1 MLVGRAL
8 EQQRIATL
16 LAGARVGQSGT
27 LVLRGEPGIGKTALL
42 NDAVS
47 TVEGMAVLRTS
58 GTEHESGLGFSGLHQ
73 LLLPVLN
80 MLDHLPAPQRDA
92 LAVAC
97 ALRTGPA
104 PERFAVGAATLS
116 LISRYAEERPL
127 LLAIDDAHLLDPASA
142 ETLRFV
148 ARRLVADPVALL
160 IALRPE
166 PDALLAAAGLP
177 SLELAGLDPSSA
189 RSLVTATRGGS
200 ATTEFTT
207 QLYEA
212 TAGNP
217 LALLELSGDLDRFS
231 GLPPGLPL
239 PVPDT
244 VATAFAKRV
253 SALSE
258 PAQRAVL
265 VAAVADGDLTVTA
278 LAAPALQ
285 TGVDLL
291 TESEAAGLLELTPS
305 RALFRHPLV
314 RAAIYAVAQPN
325 LQREAH
331 RAVAAAL
338 PDNSSDLRA
347 WHLSEAC
354 VGPDDSVAAALDRV
368 AAHARSRGAHSAAMT
383 ASERAAYL
391 ASDHAGRGTRL
402 LQAGQSA
409 WFAGQVGRADALLSE
424 AAALVDDGAVLAEI
438 EGLRGNLA
446 LRTGSLLQAR
456 TFLQRAAERTESS
469 DPDAAALLLADVV
482 TACFYMCDTEA
493 GLVAAGQLEQLV
505 ERCRDTVARIH
516 SYIAIGIARVLAGLA
531 GMEWIRKGV
540 NTLIQEPELRDDP
553 GRPDWAVIGTLF
565 LRESDA
571 GRELIADG
579 VQKLRARTAMGALP
593 NLLFHTARDDATT
606 DRWSSAVIGFD
617 EGIAI
622 ARESGQTTD
631 LAASLAGLA
640 WLEARMGR
648 ADPCRAHAD
657 EALRLADEHDIVLA
671 RLWAM
676 YAAGDLNLATG
687 DAAAAVDSFEALNAS
702 LRQARFRDVDVAPG
716 AELAEAQLR
725 RGDAVAAAATAHDYF
740 DRAREKGQPW
750 ALARAYRA
758 LALTCE
764 DSAERAALFDQ
775 ALELHGQSLDVY
787 EEARTRLAF
796 GAALRRDRARAA
808 ARPQLRLALSAFD
821 RLGAQPWAD
830 AAARELDATGERIQR
845 DAKGYLAVL
854 TAQEARI
861 ARLLAT
867 GRTTKEAAAEL
878 FLSPKTVE
886 YHLRHIYQKLGIGSR
901 AELNTAMAE
910 QD

>member
-1 MLVGRAL
+1 MLVGRVL

-47 TVEGMAVLRTS
+47 NVEGMAVLRTS

-80 MLDHLPAPQRDA
+80 MLELLPGPQRDA
-92 LAVAC
+92 LAVALT
-97 ALRTGPA
+97 LRSGPA

-116 LISRYAEERPL
+116 LISRYAEERPVL
-127 LLAIDDAHLLDPASA
+127 LTIDDAHLLDAASA

-166 PDALLAAAGLP
+166 PDAMLAAASLP
-177 SLELAGLDPSSA
+177 TMELTGLDPSSA
-189 RSLVTATRGGS
+189 RSLVTTTRGVS

-207 QLYEA
+207 RLYEA

-217 LALLELSGDLDRFS
+217 LALLELSDDPDRIT

-244 VATAFAKRV
+244 VARAFARRV
-253 SALSE
+253 SAMSE
-258 PAQRAVL
+258 PAQRAAL
-265 VAAVADGDLTVTA
+265 VAAVANGDLTVTA

-285 TGVDLL
+285 TQVDVL

-314 RAAIYAVAQPN
+314 RAAIYAVAQPD
-325 LQREAH
+325 LQRQAH

-338 PDNSSDLRA
+338 PETSSDLRA
-347 WHLSEAC
+347 WHLSEAS
-354 VGPDDSVAAALDRV
+354 VGPDDSVADALDEV
-368 AAHARSRGAHSAAMT
+368 AGHARARGAHSVAMT
-383 ASERAAYL
+383 ASERAAHL
-391 ASDHAGRGTRL
+391 ASDHAGRGARL
-402 LQAGQSA
+402 MQAGESA

-424 AAALVDDGAVLAEI
+424 AASLVSDGAVLAEI

-446 LRTGSLLQAR
+446 LRTGSLRHAR
-456 TFLQRAAERTESS
+456 EFLQQAAERTEGS
-469 DPDAAALLLADVV
+469 DPDVAALRLADVV
-482 TACFYMCDTEA
+482 TACFYMCDTESA
-493 GLVAAGQLEQLV
+493 LVAAGQLERLL
-505 ERCRDTVARIH
+505 ERCQDNVARIRSH
-516 SYIAIGIARVLAGLA
+516 IAIGIARVLAGLA
-531 GMEWIRKGV
+531 GMEWIRNGV
-540 NTLIQEPELRDDP
+540 NALTQEPELRDDP
-553 GRPDWAVIGTLF
+553 GRPDWAMIGTLF
-565 LRESDA
+565 LRESDG

-579 VQKLRARTAMGALP
+579 VQELRARTAMGALP

-617 EGIAI
+617 ESIAL
-622 ARESGQTTD
+622 ARETGQTTD
-631 LAASLAGLA
+631 LAGSLAGLA

-648 ADPCRAHAD
+648 ADQSRAHAD
-657 EALRLADEHDIVLA
+657 EALRLADDHDIVLA

-676 YAAGDLNLATG
+676 YAAGDLNLAAG
-687 DAAAAVDSFEALNAS
+687 DAAAAVETFEALDAT
-702 LRQARFRDVDVAPG
+702 LRRIRFRDVDVAPG
-716 AELAEAQLR
+716 AELAEAQMR
-725 RGDAVAAAATAHDYF
+725 RNDPRATDTAQDYF

-758 LALTCE
+758 LALTCP
-764 DSAERAALFDQ
+764 DSADRAALFDQ
-775 ALELHGQSLDVY
+775 ALEFHGQSLDVY

-845 DAKGYLAVL
+845 GAKGYLAVL

-861 ARLLAT
+861 ARLLAA

-886 YHLRHIYQKLGIGSR
+886 YHVRHIYQKLGIGSR
-901 AELNTAMAE
+901 AELNAAMAE
-910 QD
+910 RD

>member
-1 MLVGRAL
+1 MLVGRVL
-8 EQQRIATL
+8 EQRRIATL

-47 TVEGMAVLRTS
+47 SVAGMAVLRTS

-80 MLDHLPAPQRDA
+80 MLERLPAPQRDA
-92 LAVAC
+92 LAVALT
-97 ALRTGPA
+97 LRSGPA
-104 PERFAVGAATLS
+104 PERFAVAAATLS
-116 LISRYAEERPL
+116 LVSRYAEERPL
-127 LLAIDDAHLLDPASA
+127 LLAVDDAHLLDAASA
-142 ETLRFV
+142 ETLLFV

-166 PDALLAAAGLP
+166 PDAILAAAGLP
-177 SLELAGLDPSSA
+177 TVELTGLDPSSA
-189 RSLVTATRGGS
+189 RSLVTTTRGGS
-200 ATTEFTT
+200 VTTEFTKR
-207 QLYEA
+207 LYEA

-217 LALLELSGDLDRFS
+217 LALLELSDDPDRIT
-231 GLPPGLPL
+231 GLPPGLLL

-244 VATAFAKRV
+244 VARAFGRRV

-258 PAQRAVL
+258 PARRAAL

-278 LAAPALQ
+278 LAAAALH
-285 TGVDLL
+285 TRVDVL

-314 RAAIYAVAQPN
+314 RAAIYAVAQPD
-325 LQREAH
+325 LQRKAH

-338 PDNSSDLRA
+338 PENSSDLRA
-347 WHLSEAC
+347 WHLSEAS
-354 VGPDDSVAAALDRV
+354 VGPDDIVAEALDEV
-368 AAHARSRGAHSAAMT
+368 AGRARARGAHSAAMT
-383 ASERAAYL
+383 ASERAAHL
-391 ASDHAGRGTRL
+391 TSDHAGRGTRL
-402 LQAGQSA
+402 VQAGESA

-446 LRTGSLLQAR
+446 LRTGSLLHAR
-456 TFLQRAAERTESS
+456 ALLQRAAERTESS
-469 DPDAAALLLADVV
+469 DPDAAAFLLADVV
-482 TACFYMCDTEA
+482 TACFYMCDTES

-505 ERCRDTVARIH
+505 ERCGDTAARIR
-516 SYIAIGIARVLAGLA
+516 SQIAIGIARVLAGLG
-531 GMEWIRKGV
+531 GMEWIRSGV
-540 NTLIQEPELRDDP
+540 NALTQEPELRDDP

-565 LRESDA
+565 LRESDG

-579 VQKLRARTAMGALP
+579 VQKLRARTAIGALP

-617 EGIAI
+617 ESIAL

-631 LAASLAGLA
+631 LAGSLAGLA

-648 ADPCRAHAD
+648 ADQSRAHAD
-657 EALRLADEHDIVLA
+657 EALRLADKHDIVLA

-676 YAAGDLNLATG
+676 YAAGDLNLAAG
-687 DAAAAVDSFEALNAS
+687 DAAAAVESFEALDAT
-702 LRQARFRDVDVAPG
+702 LRRIRFRDVDVAPG
-716 AELAEAQLR
+716 AELAEAQMR
-725 RGDAVAAAATAHDYF
+725 RNDPQATDTAQEYF

-758 LALTCE
+758 LALTCP
-764 DSAERAALFDQ
+764 DSAERAVLFDQ
-775 ALELHGQSLDVY
+775 ALEFHGQSLDVY

-808 ARPQLRLALSAFD
+808 SRPQLRLALSAFD

-830 AAARELDATGERIQR
+830 AAARELDATGEHIQR
-845 DAKGYLAVL
+845 GAKGYLAVL

-861 ARLLAT
+861 ARLLAA

-901 AELNTAMAE
+901 SELAAAMGEA
-910 QD
+910 D